1 MSPSLNPVGAKRGS
15 VKDMFYVSF
24 LLNFTSL
31 LRRYKK
37 INSTKEEIHILTLN
51 EKKEQ
56 ILYSSDVFQYGSD
69 GSLSVI
75 MNRLRKKVGSEVMI
89 KTI

>member
-51 EKKEQ
+51 EKKSR
-56 ILYSSDVFQYGSD
+56 YSIALMCFNMAVMGH
-69 GSLSVI
+69 SL
-75 MNRLRKKVGSEVMI
+75 
-89 KTI
+89 